1 MRLCSVRRTIRKCSP
16 TLFVLIPLLFWL
28 SFEVQHPRPVVK
40 ISAPFNNHRPLQY
53 VHTELSLKGRPR
65 KGCPIFLNATHIIRF
80 SGVEEVKED
89 GVLCECKPPLNTTD
103 VRKKKLKFMV
113 SLYPLELNFDELIK
127 VRLEGRK
134 IINEPINSHDF
145 SYIHTGVNV
154 CDDSSIYLLLV
165 IKSSAGNFRNRQ
177 TIRNTWGNVD
187 NYEGVRRVFLLG
199 YNHGV
204 QKQVDIEA
212 LEHGDIVQEDFWD
225 HYSNITFKTIMGIN
239 WVAQYCPKAKFSFY
253 VDDDVFLILNNLKK
267 LRKSTFRESGL
278 MLGKVL
284 SSSTP
289 YRDNTSKWFV
299 SWEDYPFDKYPKYLA
314 GFAYLM
320 TADVVK
326 RFSLAIPYI
335 QPIPIDDTYLGIVAE
350 KLKIPLKNQ
359 YGFVMRKPGPVSYS
373 APKLNFLNTIAFH
386 RISSPESMKQTWMEY
401 CRQPKAACQN

>member
-1 MRLCSVRRTIRKCSP
+1 MRLCSVRQTFRKSNSI
-16 TLFVLIPLLFWL
+16 LLVLIPLLFWL
-28 SFEVQHPRPVVK
+28 VFQVQHPLIVK
-40 ISAPFNNHRPLQY
+40 ISALFSNHRPLQN
-53 VHTELSLKGRPR
+53 VHTDLSLRGRPR
-65 KGCPIFLNATHIIRF
+65 RGCPIFLNATHIIRF

-89 GVLCECKPPLNTTD
+89 GVLFKCKPPLNITD

-154 CDDSSIYLLLV
+154 CDGSSIYLLLV

-267 LRKSTFRESGL
+267 LRKSTLRESGL
-278 MLGKVL
+278 MLGKVFFF
-284 SSSTP
+284 STP
-289 YRDNTSKWFV
+289 FRDKTSKWFV
-299 SWEDYPFDKYPKYLA
+299 TWEDYPFVNYPNYLA

-335 QPIPIDDTYLGIVAE
+335 QPIPIDDTYLGIVAK
-350 KLKIPLKNQ
+350 KLRIPVKNQ
-359 YGFVMRKPGPVSYS
+359 YGFAMFHPTWVSFFV
-373 APKLNFLNTIAFH
+373 PKLSFRKTIAFH
-386 RISSPESMKQTWMEY
+386 RMSSPETMMRTWIEY
-401 CRQPKAACQN
+401 CKQYQAVCRN

>member
-1 MRLCSVRRTIRKCSP
+1 MRLCSVRRNVKKCSP

-53 VHTELSLKGRPR
+53 VHTESSLKGRPR

-80 SGVEEVKED
+80 SGVEEVKEE

-113 SLYPLELNFDELIK
+113 SFYPLELNFDELIK

-145 SYIHTGVNV
+145 NYIHAGENV
-154 CDDSSIYLLLV
+154 CDDSSIYLLV

-204 QKQVDIEA
+204 QKQVDNEA

-225 HYSNITFKTIMGIN
+225 HYFNITFKTIMGIN
-239 WVAQYCPKAKFSFY
+239 WVAQ
-253 VDDDVFLILNNLKK
+253 L
-267 LRKSTFRESGL
+267 
-278 MLGKVL
+278 L
-284 SSSTP
+284 SQSQ
-289 YRDNTSKWFV
+289 V
-299 SWEDYPFDKYPKYLA
+299 
-314 GFAYLM
+314 
-320 TADVVK
+320 
-326 RFSLAIPYI
+326 
-335 QPIPIDDTYLGIVAE
+335 
-350 KLKIPLKNQ
+350 
-359 YGFVMRKPGPVSYS
+359 
-373 APKLNFLNTIAFH
+373 
-386 RISSPESMKQTWMEY
+386 
-401 CRQPKAACQN
+401 

>member
-1 MRLCSVRRTIRKCSP
+1 MRLCRVRQTFRKCNSI
-16 TLFVLIPLLFWL
+16 LLVLIPLLFWL
-28 SFEVQHPRPVVK
+28 VFQVQHPLIVK
-40 ISAPFNNHRPLQY
+40 NSALFSNYRLLQN
-53 VHTELSLKGRPR
+53 VHTDLSLIGRPR
-65 KGCPIFLNATHIIRF
+65 RGCPIFLNASHIIRLT
-80 SGVEEVKED
+80 GIQEVKED
-89 GVLCECKPPLNTTD
+89 SVLFKCKPPLNITD

-145 SYIHTGVNV
+145 SYIHTGENV

-253 VDDDVFLILNNLKK
+253 VDDDVFLILNNLKQ
-267 LRKSTFRESGL
+267 LRKSTLRESGL
-278 MLGKVL
+278 MLGKVFF
-284 SSSTP
+284 SSTP
-289 YRDNTSKWFV
+289 FRDKTSKWFV
-299 SWEDYPFDKYPKYLA
+299 SWEDYPFVNYPKYLA

-335 QPIPIDDTYLGIVAE
+335 QPIPFDDTYLGIVAK
-350 KLKIPLKNQ
+350 KLRIPVKNQ
-359 YGFVMRKPGPVSYS
+359 YGFAMFHPTWMSFFV
-373 APKLNFLNTIAFH
+373 PKLSFRKTIAFH
-386 RISSPESMKQTWMEY
+386 RMSSPETMMRTWIEY
-401 CRQPKAACQN
+401 CKQYQAVCRN